1 MLKALPSYGIAI
13 YIVSL
18 LIHRYL
24 GANDVAF
31 WVALYHLLQNL
42 GLSLVCAGL
51 LFNRS
56 KYKLINSIGL
66 CYFSSAFV
74 FYVYAFVTN
83 QHIYFSNC
91 GAAGKVLSYLIAIAI
106 ILTIIDAY
114 ANRRRR

>member
-1 MLKALPSYGIAI
+1 MIKEYGI
-13 YIVSL
+13 L
-18 LIHRYL
+18 LYL
-24 GANDVAF
+24 AGLYLHYRFGDNALHF
-31 WVALYHLLQNL
+31 WVALFYVIQNL
-42 GLSLVCAGL
+42 ALCLICLSGSFKGKLHKL
-51 LFNRS
+51 LTNR
-56 KYKLINSIGL
+56 IGL

-74 FYVYAFVTN
+74 FYVYAFATN